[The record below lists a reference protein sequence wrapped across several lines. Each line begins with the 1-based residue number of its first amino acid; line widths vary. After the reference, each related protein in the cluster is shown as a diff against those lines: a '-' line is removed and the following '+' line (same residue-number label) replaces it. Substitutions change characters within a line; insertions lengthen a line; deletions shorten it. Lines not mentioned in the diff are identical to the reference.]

1 MKMPAMKSPTAVIEQ
16 QFWKTCSSGM
26 NGCHVEN
33 PSWFSSERPEIWW
46 IAVPLSSLKASKLE
60 ITGFH
65 SVKAICESGN
75 LSSDF
80 LLLVGLQKLFSL
92 SKSWLSPV
100 SSSSSSEK

>member
-1 MKMPAMKSPTAVIEQ
+1 
-16 QFWKTCSSGM
+16 M

-33 PSWFSSERPEIWW
+33 PSLFFSKRPEICW
-46 IAVPLSSLKASKLE
+46 IVGPLFSSKASKLE

-65 SVKAICESGN
+65 SVKAVCESGN

-80 LLLVGLQKLFSL
+80 LLLVGLQELFSL

-100 SSSSSSEK
+100 SSSSLSEK